1 MRLEGV
7 SMRVLAAAL
16 GICLFI
22 VVACKKEQN
31 HNMVDF
37 EQIEP
42 DNSTNYWYIF
52 RDEIREQHKRESKNK
67 PPF

>member
-1 MRLEGV
+1 
-7 SMRVLAAAL
+7 MRVCVAAL
-16 GICLFI
+16 GICLLFI
-22 VVACKKEQN
+22 VACKKE
-31 HNMVDF
+31 HSRNMVDF

-52 RDEIREQHKRESKNK
+52 RDEIREQHERERKNK